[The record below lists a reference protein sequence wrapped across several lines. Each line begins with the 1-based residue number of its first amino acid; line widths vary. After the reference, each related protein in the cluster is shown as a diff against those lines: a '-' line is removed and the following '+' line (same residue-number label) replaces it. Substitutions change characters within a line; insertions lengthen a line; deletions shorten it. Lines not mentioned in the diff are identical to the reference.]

1 MHDILSGAVSR
12 KDQVRMDKH
21 AALFYDEVR
30 KRRGDEYK
38 IAQNTG
44 FAVEDIELIKS
55 HMFSTSTILE
65 TQKESWNA
73 LHLITIKL
81 YHGNV

>member
-38 IAQNTG
+38 I
-44 FAVEDIELIKS
+44 ELNLKQGIK
-55 HMFSTSTILE
+55 
-65 TQKESWNA
+65 
-73 LHLITIKL
+73 
-81 YHGNV
+81 